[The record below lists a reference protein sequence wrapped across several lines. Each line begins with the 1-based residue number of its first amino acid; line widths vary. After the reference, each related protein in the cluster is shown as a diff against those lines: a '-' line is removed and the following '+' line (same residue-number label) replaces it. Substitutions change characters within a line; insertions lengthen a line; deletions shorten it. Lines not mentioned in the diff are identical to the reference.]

1 MERAR
6 VDRMKSTDKQMLWC
20 NLIFSLIPPPL
31 SCVLTES
38 IRTHG
43 NTFTTD
49 NFSMLLSFL
58 SFFPH
63 KHTHAFGHFQLA
75 YLQPVFYI
83 SHICPSAF
91 YSISAPLSFEF
102 HFSIPLSF
110 FLSLFLFFL
119 VCRMPLCGNTCGR
132 PGVSRP
138 CFMCVSACFN

>member
-110 FLSLFLFFL
+110 FFFL